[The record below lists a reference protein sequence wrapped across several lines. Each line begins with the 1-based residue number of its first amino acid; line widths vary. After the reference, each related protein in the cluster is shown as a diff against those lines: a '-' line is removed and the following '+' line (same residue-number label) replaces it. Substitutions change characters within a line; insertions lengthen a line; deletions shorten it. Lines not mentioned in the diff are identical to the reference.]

1 MPAPGVTS
9 PSCIYACTRFRV
21 RRTTLL
27 PREEY
32 LRLMQMSIPG
42 VIGYLSRREDYKHHI
57 LDLAHDFSGAQ
68 LIEEA
73 VNHNLAESFRH
84 AMATA
89 PGDLHT
95 LTGEYL
101 NRWDIANVMAI
112 LRGTVHD
119 IPRRQIRDLLVP
131 AGELDGTLLDRLL
144 NVTNCGE
151 AIEELQGWRLYPVL
165 AEYYRVCGE
174 KGVFARI
181 EDELYRQYYA
191 DLLGLAATGC
201 SGCQELNGYLRFEID
216 ITNMRNLLR
225 LHCAEEACDLAT
237 IDRTMISGGRIPIAL
252 FRRLYGIETEG
263 EFVNAF
269 LSTDIVPVLAQAVR
283 ELRQDPEFSSTDAAE
298 LVWQRW
304 HRRRRPVHEVE
315 MAVTRVRLHHL
326 EALSRRHPFSVLPVL
341 AYLERKKYEVANLRA
356 IARGKAFDLAPERIW
371 QYIVL

>member
-1 MPAPGVTS
+1 MPSPGVTS

-27 PREEY
+27 PREAY
-32 LRLMQMSIPG
+32 LRIMRMSIPE
-42 VIGYLSRREDYKHHI
+42 VIGYLSRQEEYRQHV

-68 LIEEA
+68 LIEEV
-73 VNHNLAESFRH
+73 VNRSLARSFRH

-119 IPRRQIRDLLVP
+119 IPRHQIRDLLVP
-131 AGELDGTLLDRLL
+131 AGELDAALLDRLL
-144 NVTNCGE
+144 SFTNCGE
-151 AIEELQGWRLYPVL
+151 AIEALQGWRLYPVL

-174 KGVFARI
+174 RGAFSRI
-181 EDELYRQYYA
+181 ENDLYRKYYA
-191 DLLGLAATGC
+191 DLLGLATTGC
-201 SGCQELNGYLRFEID
+201 SGCRELIAYLRFEID

-237 IDRTMISGGRIPIAL
+237 IDRTMIPGGRIPIAL
-252 FRRLYGIETEG
+252 FRRLYGIEAEG
-263 EFVNAF
+263 EFVSVF
-269 LSTDIVPVLAQAVR
+269 LETNIVPVLAQAVR
-283 ELRQDPEFSSTDAAE
+283 ELRQDPDFSSIDAAE

-315 MAVTRVRLHHL
+315 MAVTRVRLHQL